1 MPTTSR
7 PARTARPPQARET
20 ADVQRYL
27 RALFDRESAG
37 ALIELRSRYRGGMRS
52 AFLPATDTFTAARTI
67 VREALRTDVYVG
79 VAPRRRRAGGKDAL
93 QQLRTLWADLD
104 SADARARLDELPVAP
119 AIIIASGTPGHV
131 HAYWLLARPVS
142 IQTAE
147 AANRRLAAQ
156 LHADSGAVTN
166 AATILRPPGT
176 YSHKT
181 TPPAPVVLER
191 LTAQLTTLR
200 DITDGIAADPAT
212 EPPRRAS
219 TPAPAPPRTP
229 GRGRD
234 PLREL
239 EPAVYVTALTGQA
252 VGRSRKVSCP
262 FHEDRTPSFHVYERA
277 DQGWYCFGC
286 RRHGQTAYD
295 LASEIWQLQTRGDEF
310 LELRARL
317 YVLLLPGIAPPPA
330 RR

>member
-1 MPTTSR
+1 MTRTPTTPTR
-7 PARTARPPQARET
+7 RTAMPQARET
-20 ADVQRYL
+20 EDVQRYL
-27 RALFDRESAG
+27 RALFDRHERG
-37 ALIELRSRYRGGMRS
+37 ALIEIRSRHPRGGMRS
-52 AFLPATDTFTAARTI
+52 AFFAATDTLTAARTI
-67 VREALRTDVYVG
+67 VREGLRTDVYVG
-79 VAPRRRRAGGKDAL
+79 VAARRRHAGGKEAIEEI
-93 QQLRTLWADLD
+93 RTLWVDLD
-104 SADARARLDELPVAP
+104 IPDARAALDAFPVAP
-119 AIIIASGTPGHV
+119 AIVIASGTEGHLHV
-131 HAYWLLARPVS
+131 YWLLQRPVS
-142 IQTAE
+142 IAAAE
-147 AANRRLAAQ
+147 TANRRLAATVGGC
-156 LHADSGAVTN
+156 LSAVTN

-200 DITDGIAADPAT
+200 DVTEGIAADPAAQ
-212 EPPRRAS
+212 PPRRA
-219 TPAPAPPRTP
+219 PAAAPARVP
-229 GRGRD
+229 GRGPD

-239 EPAVYVTALTGQA
+239 QPAVYVTALTGQA

-317 YVLLLPGIAPPPA
+317 YALLLPGIAPPPA

>member
-1 MPTTSR
+1 MTPAPATPTR
-7 PARTARPPQARET
+7 RTAAPQARET
-20 ADVQRYL
+20 EDVQRYL
-27 RALFDRESAG
+27 HALFDRERLR
-37 ALIELRSRYRGGMRS
+37 ALIEVRRRYRDGMRC
-52 AFLPATDTFTAARTI
+52 AFFATSDTFIAARTI
-67 VREALRTDVYVG
+67 VREGLRTDVYIG
-79 VAPRRRRAGGKDAL
+79 VAARHDRAGGKQAITEI
-93 QQLRTLWADLD
+93 RTLWVDLD
-104 SADARARLDELPVAP
+104 IPDARAALQAFPVAP
-119 AIIIASGTPGHV
+119 AIVIASGSRGHL
-131 HAYWLLARPVS
+131 HAYWLLQQPVS
-142 IQTAE
+142 IEAAE
-147 AANRRLAAQ
+147 AANRRLAATAGGC
-156 LHADSGAVTN
+156 LSAVTN

-181 TPPAPVVLER
+181 TPPTPVVLER
-191 LTAQLTTLR
+191 LTTQLTTLR
-200 DITDGIAADPAT
+200 AVTDDIAADPAAQ
-212 EPPRRAS
+212 PPRRAS
-219 TPAPAPPRTP
+219 TPAPALTTS
-229 GRGRD
+229 RGPD

-286 RRHGQTAYD
+286 RRHGQTVYD

-317 YVLLLPGIAPPPA
+317 YALLLPGIAPPPG